1 LELLSIDRLR
11 NDAFEPHGKKNWED
25 AAADEAVAAPGR
37 EVDMPLGK
45 MPVVDYECHPAFAG
59 LDAKSDRAAEALIAE
74 INTAYSQ
81 LLAEPAPAE
90 LLCTTFDRDIGPKFD
105 ALTDRLVAAARP
117 EFLDLLTQAMAIARK
132 VLRSDLNERDNAS
145 ETKNSSAEELRDH
158 FKTGLSSFRQ
168 DGYYKFEVPRLA
180 KFAWTTSILERAM
193 LRRKS
198 RQIPQKHC
206 VMSLHADSPACWAI
220 ARAMKK
226 SGAVDFISAYLGK
239 PVDFCYAALDHAHPE
254 QVWYQDCYNDTKL
267 GTSKTVYMHTDA
279 DTGIIK
285 AMMYLRDVHEI
296 DGAFCFVPGSH
307 KWDRSPLN
315 VAVHKGFDEA
325 TGYVFAG
332 RPDNGEYYRPR
343 FRHLESRR
351 DMLSLPLPLRGSTH
365 FGDDIVDGSEL
376 SDALLGAEKR
386 FIDPAGTIVMFDGS
400 RGIHRGGLVKPGG
413 SRWAVQLAFR
423 VRKSPPPSG
432 WRPIYMKVRG
442 ILSYVKF
449 VIVQTYLLAR
459 ARPNS

>member
-1 LELLSIDRLR
+1 MSPRHLFLELLSIDRLR

-168 DGYYKFEVPRLA
+168 DGYPL
-180 KFAWTTSILERAM
+180 T
-193 LRRKS
+193 
-198 RQIPQKHC
+198 
-206 VMSLHADSPACWAI
+206 
-220 ARAMKK
+220 ARV
-226 SGAVDFISAYLGK
+226 SGDGNGG
-239 PVDFCYAALDHAHPE
+239 
-254 QVWYQDCYNDTKL
+254 QTTKL
-267 GTSKTVYMHTDA
+267 IFVYA
-279 DTGIIK
+279 Q
-285 AMMYLRDVHEI
+285 
-296 DGAFCFVPGSH
+296 
-307 KWDRSPLN
+307 N
-315 VAVHKGFDEA
+315 
-325 TGYVFAG
+325 
-332 RPDNGEYYRPR
+332 
-343 FRHLESRR
+343 
-351 DMLSLPLPLRGSTH
+351 
-365 FGDDIVDGSEL
+365 
-376 SDALLGAEKR
+376 
-386 FIDPAGTIVMFDGS
+386 
-400 RGIHRGGLVKPGG
+400 
-413 SRWAVQLAFR
+413 
-423 VRKSPPPSG
+423 
-432 WRPIYMKVRG
+432 
-442 ILSYVKF
+442 
-449 VIVQTYLLAR
+449 
-459 ARPNS
+459 